1 MAFKVIT
8 FKIGGVPFAL
18 DINSVESV
26 VELESITKIPDAPYE
41 IEGVM
46 NLRGEILPII
56 DGRKKFG
63 EGMGNGEG
71 EKVIVVNFENTK
83 YGLIVDTVDEVMN
96 VSEEEVE
103 EVMVT
108 KASYVS
114 GIIKK
119 GGDLIVLLN
128 PDIVGKEV
136 LQSILRVKR
145 GGAEV
150 DK

>member
-56 DGRKKFG
+56 DGRKKLG
-63 EGMGNGEG
+63 EGVKNGEG

-83 YGLIVDTVDEVMN
+83 YGLIVDAVDEVMN
-96 VSEEEVE
+96 VVE

-136 LQSILRVKR
+136 LQSFLGVKR
-145 GGAEV
+145 GGVEV